1 MKRVA
6 RVVAILVV
14 VLLVVAIS
22 LPFLIDANQF
32 RPRLEAELTKA
43 LGRDVKLGD
52 LKLSIL
58 SGGVTASDL
67 SIADDP
73 AFSPTNFLS
82 AKTLAVGVE
91 LQPLIFSK
99 KLNVTGIAID
109 GPEISLLQSASGA
122 WNFSSLGGKSA
133 APTTTAPPPSNSSP
147 PNLSVKL
154 VKITNGRISLKKT
167 GDLQPQVLEKVNLEV
182 DNFSEASSFPFSLAA
197 TLQGGGDL
205 KLEGK
210 AGPLDSADLS
220 ATPFQANLKLTN
232 VDLVPTG
239 FVRASTG
246 FGGVVSIDGSVAST
260 GPAIQVKGAIKAD
273 KLKIVKGGTP
283 ARKPVAFD
291 FTINHDALKHSGTL
305 SSGVVHIGSA
315 QAALT
320 GTYRLEGAETLVNM
334 KLAAPSMAVSELVE
348 MLPPLDVVLPNG
360 SSLQGGTLT
369 TNLTVEGPTDKL
381 VAAGSLA
388 IKNTKLAGFD
398 LGSKLKTIATLAG
411 IKVARD
417 TDFQDLSANVH
428 SDPAV
433 TRVENISV
441 TATGI
446 GELTGAGTMT
456 AAHALDFKMRAK
468 LRNSGGVMSYV
479 SSKGEATIPFSIQGT
494 SSDPKFVPDV
504 KGIATEQLK
513 SLTTPETGKAVDG
526 ILNGIFGRKKPN

>member
-6 RVVAILVV
+6 RVLAILVV
-14 VLLVVAIS
+14 LLLAAAIS

-43 LGRDVKLGD
+43 LGRGVKLGD

-73 AFSPTNFLS
+73 AFSRNNFLS
-82 AKTLAVGVE
+82 AKKLAVGVE
-91 LQPLIFSK
+91 LQPLIFSR
-99 KLNVTGIAID
+99 KLKVTGIEID
-109 GPEISLLQSASGA
+109 RPEISLIQSASGA
-122 WNFSSLGGKSA
+122 WNFSSLGGKSS
-133 APTTTAPPPSNSSP
+133 APTTPAPPSTTAPPD
-147 PNLSVKL
+147 LSVKL
-154 VKITNGRISLKKT
+154 VKITGGRISLKKA
-167 GDLQPQVLEKVNLEV
+167 GDPQPQVLDKVNLEV
-182 DNFSEASSFPFSLAA
+182 DDFSVASSFPFSLSAA
-197 TLQGGGDL
+197 IQGGGDL
-205 KLEGK
+205 KLDGK
-210 AGPLDSADLS
+210 AGPLDSADLA
-220 ATPFQANLKLTN
+220 ATPFQANLKLTS

-246 FGGVVSIDGSVAST
+246 FGGVVSIEGSVASN
-260 GPAIQVKGAIKAD
+260 GRAIQVKGAIKAE

-291 FTINHDALKHSGTL
+291 FTLDHDTLKHSGRL
-305 SSGVVHIGSA
+305 SSGVVHIGGA

-320 GTYRLEGAETLVNM
+320 GTYRLEGAETLLNM

-360 SSLQGGTLT
+360 SSLQGGTLA
-369 TNLTVEGPTDKL
+369 TNLAVEGPTDKL

-388 IKNTKLAGFD
+388 LKNTKLAGFD
-398 LGSKLKTIATLAG
+398 LGSKLKTIATIAG

-417 TDFQDLSANVH
+417 TDFQNLSADVH

-441 TATGI
+441 IATDL

-468 LRNSGGVMSYV
+468 LHNSGGVMSIV
-479 SSKGEATIPFSIQGT
+479 STKGEATIPFSIQGT

-504 KGIATEQLK
+504 KGMATEKLK
-513 SLTTPETGKAVDG
+513 SLATPETGKAVGG
-526 ILNGIFGRKKPN
+526 IINGLFGRKKTN

>member
-6 RVVAILVV
+6 RVLAILVV
-14 VLLVVAIS
+14 LLLAVAIS

-43 LGRDVKLGD
+43 LGREVKLVD

-67 SIADDP
+67 TIADDP

-91 LQPLIFSK
+91 LQPLVFSK
-99 KLNVTGIAID
+99 KLNVTGIQID
-109 GPEISLLQSASGA
+109 GPEISLIQSASGA
-122 WNFSSLGGKSA
+122 WNFSSLGGKSS
-133 APTTTAPPPSNSSP
+133 APPATAPPPSNSP
-147 PNLSVKL
+147 PPDLSVKV
-154 VKITNGRISLKKT
+154 VKITNGRISLKKA
-167 GDLQPQVLEKVNLEV
+167 GDPQPQVLEKVNLEV
-182 DNFSEASSFPFSLAA
+182 DDFSGASSFPFSLAA

-205 KLEGK
+205 KLDGK
-210 AGPLDSADLS
+210 AGPLDSADLA
-220 ATPFQANLKLTN
+220 ATPFQANLKLAN

-246 FGGVVSIDGSVAST
+246 FAGVVSIDGRVAST
-260 GPAIQVKGAIKAD
+260 GRAIQVKGAIKAD

-291 FTINHDALKHSGTL
+291 FTLDHDTLKHSGTL
-305 SSGVVHIGSA
+305 SSGAVHIGSA

-320 GTYRLEGAETLVNM
+320 GTYRLEGAETLLNM
-334 KLAAPSMAVSELVE
+334 KLAAPSMAISDLVE

-369 TNLTVEGPTDKL
+369 ASLACEGATDKL
-381 VAAGSLA
+381 VATGSLA
-388 IKNTKLAGFD
+388 LKDTKLAGCD
-398 LGSKLKTIATLAG
+398 VGSRLKTIATLAG
-411 IKVARD
+411 IKIARD
-417 TDFQDLSANVH
+417 TDFQNLSADVH
-428 SDPAV
+428 SDPAI

-441 TATGI
+441 TATDI

-468 LRNSGGVMSYV
+468 LRSSGGVMSIV
-479 SSKGEATIPFSIQGT
+479 SSNGEATIPFSIQGT

-504 KGIATEQLK
+504 KGIATEKLK
-513 SLTTPETGKAVDG
+513 SLTSPETGKAVDG
-526 ILNGIFGRKKPN
+526 IINGLFGRKKTN

>member
-6 RVVAILVV
+6 RVLAILVA
-14 VLLVVAIS
+14 VLLVIAVS

-43 LGRDVKLGD
+43 LGRGVKLGD

-58 SGGVTASDL
+58 SGGVTATDL

-73 AFSPTNFLS
+73 SFSKNAFVS
-82 AKTLAVGVE
+82 AKSLAVGVE

-99 KLNVTGIAID
+99 KLNVTGIKID
-109 GPEISLLQSASGA
+109 RPEISLIQSASGA
-122 WNFSSLGGKSA
+122 WNFSSLGGKSST
-133 APTTTAPPPSNSSP
+133 PKTADPPSNSP
-147 PNLSVKL
+147 PPDLSVKL
-154 VKITNGRISLKKT
+154 VKITGGRISLKKP
-167 GDLQPQVLEKVNLEV
+167 GDPQPQVLDKVNLQV
-182 DNFSEASSFPFSLAA
+182 DDFSAAASFPFSLTA
-197 TLQGGGDL
+197 TIQGGGDL
-205 KLEGK
+205 KLDGK
-210 AGPLDSADLS
+210 AGPLDSADLA
-220 ATPFQANLKLTN
+220 ATPFQANLKLSS

-246 FGGVVSIDGSVAST
+246 FGGVVSIDGSVTSN
-260 GPAIQVKGAIKAD
+260 GRAIQVKGAIKAD

-291 FTINHDALKHSGTL
+291 FTLNHDTLKHSGTL
-305 SSGVVHIGSA
+305 SSGVVHIGGA

-320 GTYRLEGAETLVNM
+320 GTYRLEGAETLLNM

-388 IKNTKLAGFD
+388 LKNTKLAGFD
-398 LGSKLKTIATLAG
+398 LGSKLKTIATIAG

-417 TDFQDLSANVH
+417 TDFQNLSADIH

-441 TATGI
+441 IAQDI
-446 GELTGAGTMT
+446 GELTGAGTRT

-479 SSKGEATIPFSIQGT
+479 STNGEATIPFSIQGT

-504 KGIATEQLK
+504 KGMATEKLK
-513 SLTTPETGKAVDG
+513 SLATPETGKAVGG
-526 ILNGIFGRKKPN
+526 IINGLFGRKKTN

>member
-6 RVVAILVV
+6 RVFAILVA
-14 VLLVVAIS
+14 VLLAAAIS

-58 SGGVTASDL
+58 SGGVTATDL

-73 AFSPTNFLS
+73 AFSRNHFLS
-82 AKTLAVGVE
+82 AQTLAVGVE
-91 LQPLIFSK
+91 LEPLIFSK
-99 KLNVTGIAID
+99 KVNVTGIKID
-109 GPEISLLQSASGA
+109 RPEISLIQSASGV
-122 WNFSSLGGKSA
+122 WNFSSLGGKAS
-133 APTTTAPPPSNSSP
+133 APTTAAPPSTTAPLD
-147 PNLSVKL
+147 LSVKL
-154 VKITNGRISLKKT
+154 VKITDGRISLKKA
-167 GDLQPQVLEKVNLEV
+167 GDPQPQALEKVNLQV
-182 DNFSEASSFPFSLAA
+182 DDFSAASSFPFSLTAA
-197 TLQGGGDL
+197 IQGGGDL
-205 KLEGK
+205 KLGGK
-210 AGPLDSADLS
+210 AGPLDAADL
-220 ATPFQANLKLTN
+220 AETPFQANLKLLS

-246 FGGVVSIDGSVAST
+246 FGGVVSIDGSVASS
-260 GPAIQVKGAIKAD
+260 GRAIQVKGAIKAD

-283 ARKPVAFD
+283 ARKLVAFD
-291 FTINHDALKHSGTL
+291 FTLNHDTRKRSGTL

-315 QAALT
+315 QATLT
-320 GTYRLEGAETLVNM
+320 GTYRVEGAETLLNM

-348 MLPPLDVVLPNG
+348 MLPPLNVVLPNG

-369 TNLTVEGPTDKL
+369 TNLAVEGPTDKL

-398 LGSKLKTIATLAG
+398 LGSKLKTIATIAG

-417 TDFQDLSANVH
+417 TDFQNLSADVH
-428 SDPAV
+428 SDPAI

-441 TATGI
+441 IATDI

-468 LRNSGGVMSYV
+468 LRNSGGVMTYV
-479 SSKGEATIPFSIQGT
+479 SKNGEATIPFSIQGA
-494 SSDPKFVPDV
+494 SADPKFVPDV
-504 KGIATEQLK
+504 KGMATEQLK
-513 SLTTPETGKAVDG
+513 SLTNQETGKAVGGLIDSF
-526 ILNGIFGRKKPN
+526 FGRKKKN